1 MRLADKTIERTLGLT
16 ALSSILVLLSITFFI
31 FKEGA
36 PFVYRIGLANFF
48 STEWHPTAGRYG
60 ISYMIVGT
68 AAVTAGAL
76 AFGVPLGIACAVVLG
91 EMAGQRT
98 RELLKPAIE
107 ILAGIPSVVFGFI
120 GISLV
125 LPWIREHLGG
135 PGASGLAGALILGVM
150 ILPTIIAISLD
161 ALRAVPP
168 SYREASLAMGAT
180 EWQTIWRVIL
190 PAARSGILAAVILG
204 VGRAVGET
212 MAVVMVTGN
221 AVQLPASPLAPLRTL
236 TANLALEMAYA
247 SGDHRAAL
255 FATGIVLFVVI
266 VALNGVAAAIRA
278 QLARPATRA
287 RRSQAR
293 VSATSPAEAKPIE
306 PAVTP

>member
-1 MRLADKTIERTLGLT
+1 MRVADKSVERVLGLT
-16 ALSSILVLLSITFFI
+16 ALSSILVLISITFFI

-36 PFVYRIGLANFF
+36 PFVYKVGLGNFF
-48 STEWHPTAGRYG
+48 STEWHPTAQRYG
-60 ISYMIVGT
+60 ISYMVVGT

-76 AFGVPLGIACAVVLG
+76 GLGVPLGIACAVVLG

-98 RELLKPAIE
+98 RALLKPAIE

-120 GISLV
+120 GISVV

-161 ALRAVPP
+161 ALRAVPR

-180 EWQTIWRVIL
+180 EWQTIWHVVL

-204 VGRAVGET
+204 IGRAVGET

-221 AVQLPASPLAPLRTL
+221 AVQLPHSPLAPLRTL

-255 FATGIVLFVVI
+255 FATGVVLFVVI
-266 VALNGVAAAIRA
+266 VGLNTLAALVRTR
-278 QLARPATRA
+278 LARPASRSHRTR
-287 RRSQAR
+287 RRVAQAQPER
-293 VSATSPAEAKPIE
+293 AQ
-306 PAVTP
+306 PAVAP

>member
-1 MRLADKTIERTLGLT
+1 MRVADKAVERTLALV

-48 STEWHPTAGRYG
+48 STEWHPTAQRYG

-76 AFGVPLGIACAVVLG
+76 VFGVPLGIACAVVLG
-91 EMAGQRT
+91 EMAGQTT
-98 RELLKPAIE
+98 RALLKPAIE
-107 ILAGIPSVVFGFI
+107 ILAGIPSVVFGFL
-120 GISLV
+120 GVSVV

-135 PGASGLAGALILGVM
+135 PGASGLAGAVILGVM

-161 ALRAVPP
+161 ALRAVPR
-168 SYREASLAMGAT
+168 SYRDASLAMGAT
-180 EWQTIWRVIL
+180 EWQTIWHVVL

-204 VGRAVGET
+204 IGRAVGET

-221 AVQLPASPLAPLRTL
+221 AVQLPHSPLDPLRTL

-255 FATGIVLFVVI
+255 FATGVVLFVVI
-266 VALNGVAAAIRA
+266 VTLNLVAALVRTR
-278 QLARPATRA
+278 LARPAA
-287 RRSQAR
+287 RRQRSR
-293 VSATSPAEAKPIE
+293 ISAAELPAEQVE